1 MDWCSA
7 ASSRAFRCW
16 CLADCCCA
24 NGAGRCGHESPGPGA
39 RWAEARV
46 IALMRTALRYA
57 FELIER
63 LFDRLFSPALN
74 PLTQLGALG
83 FFFFWIVAV
92 SGIYLFIFF
101 DTGIERAYQS
111 VEHLTT
117 AYWFHAGVMRSF
129 HRYASDLMVV
139 MVVVH
144 VLREFAY
151 DQYRGVRWFSW
162 LTGLPIIAF
171 LYISG
176 ITGYWLVWDKLA
188 HYVAIGTSEL
198 LDWLPIFGE
207 PIARNFISTGTLTSR
222 FFTLMVFMHIAV
234 PLFMLFMMWI
244 HILRISRPK
253 VNPPRLLAVLSL
265 AALVAVAVWKPAVS
279 QGHVDLARA
288 PVEVGL
294 DWFYL
299 PLFPLTDLWGKGAV
313 WGFLGAFFRML
324 GLMPWL
330 PPLRRARPAEVTL
343 DHCNGCSRCAED
355 CPYEAIRMVPRTDGL
370 PFPTQAEVN
379 PSLCVSC
386 GICMGACPS
395 STPFRRTEELQTGID
410 LPDYPLKLL
419 RERVTATAA
428 TLTVGPRLLTLAC
441 EHGGGAGHGEGVVTL
456 PCVAMAPPSLIDF
469 ILSRDLADGVV
480 VAGCAESAC
489 YHRLGVAWTE
499 QRFAGERDPY
509 LRERV
514 PRERIAQIWTS
525 ALAVRQFEQELAA
538 FRAQVAALPPPQRR
552 PHAAPTILASA
563 LDGRGAPAREEVGP

>member
-1 MDWCSA
+1 VI
-7 ASSRAFRCW
+7 
-16 CLADCCCA
+16 
-24 NGAGRCGHESPGPGA
+24 GAIR
-39 RWAEARV
+39 RV
-46 IALMRTALRYA
+46 LRRG

-63 LFDRLFSPALN
+63 PFDRLFGPALN
-74 PLTQLGALG
+74 PVAQLGALG

-101 DTGIERAYQS
+101 DTGIERAYES

-117 AYWFHAGVMRSF
+117 DYWFHAGVMRSL

-139 MVVVH
+139 MLVVH

-162 LTGLPIIAF
+162 LTGVPLIF
-171 LYISG
+171 LLYTSG

-188 HYVAIGTSEL
+188 HYVALVTSEL

-234 PLFMLFMMWI
+234 PLFLLFAMWI

-253 VNPPRLLAVLSL
+253 VNPPRLLAILSL
-265 AALVAVAVWKPAVS
+265 VALVGVSLWKPALS

-288 PVEVGL
+288 PVQVGL

-299 PLFPLTDLWGKGAV
+299 PLYPLTDLWGKGAV
-313 WGFLGAFFRML
+313 WGFLGAFFLIL
-324 GLMPWL
+324 GMMPWL
-330 PPLRRARPAEVTL
+330 PPLRRAKPAEVDL
-343 DHCNGCSRCAED
+343 AHCNGCARCAED

-370 PFPTQAEVN
+370 PFPTEAQVTA
-379 PSLCVSC
+379 SLCVSC

-395 STPFRRTEELQTGID
+395 SSPFRRTEELRTGID
-410 LPDYPLKLL
+410 LPDYSLMVL
-419 RERVTATAA
+419 RERVVAA
-428 TLTVGPRLLTLAC
+428 AAALPQSPRVLTLAC
-441 EHGGGAGHGEGVVTL
+441 EHGGGAKQSGVVVM

-469 ILSRDLADGVV
+469 ILSRDLADGVA

-489 YHRLGVAWTE
+489 YQRLGVAWTT

-509 LRERV
+509 LRARV
-514 PRERIAQIWTS
+514 PRERIAVIWTS
-525 ALAVRQFEQELAA
+525 ALATRQFERELAS
-538 FRAQVAALPPPQRR
+538 FRAKIAALPPMPRR
-552 PHAAPTILASA
+552 QHTAPRILASA
-563 LDGRGAPAREEVGP
+563 LNGTSAPAAEEVRS